1 MLSEIVE
8 NRQINTFP
16 RPFRGNVSPYRNN
29 EFSEVTKN
37 VTERSEITAS
47 LKICKVIV
55 IGDLAVGK
63 TCIINR

>member
-1 MLSEIVE
+1 MLSGIAE
-8 NRQINTFP
+8 NRKINNFP
-16 RPFRGNVSPYRNN
+16 QPFRENVSPYKS

-37 VTERSEITAS
+37 VTECSEVNAS
-47 LKICKVIV
+47 LKICKAIV